1 MLNMEGY
8 FEKCNFF
15 TFKWDFKVYYT
26 HTHTHTQNRS
36 SQKVN

>member
-15 TFKWDFKVYYT
+15 TFKWDFIVYYT
-26 HTHTHTQNRS
+26 PTHTHIYKTVVL
-36 SQKVN
+36 KK